1 MTLIPCLMFMAGCGR
16 EKENTSSPLP
26 EFAKFH
32 PISEVTLDS
41 MMKALDPEI
50 TGLSELD
57 SAYIGKGSPKELT
70 ATTICRARYAYS
82 QELCVE
88 YDWLWHSRMMEY
100 NPDLDSIKRDEDMN
114 TYDNQPGMNHMAFVS
129 ATFAWLRLMDKLKEA
144 IELSEEDWMKEAYM
158 QDYRLWL
165 ELENDLFAMNVGNYS
180 AWPQEAYYV
189 SCWMANLRRELL
201 EEEIGYLKESGFCYW
216 GASQHL
222 FCFDCSD
229 RVLEKWY
236 NSRMDVADKFDK
248 DYNASAFRQ
257 MTNKIAYKFKKQKLD
272 LLWYNRYSTDND
284 DEP

>member
-1 MTLIPCLMFMAGCGR
+1 
-16 EKENTSSPLP
+16 
-26 EFAKFH
+26 
-32 PISEVTLDS
+32 
-41 MMKALDPEI
+41 
-50 TGLSELD
+50 
-57 SAYIGKGSPKELT
+57 
-70 ATTICRARYAYS
+70 
-82 QELCVE
+82 
-88 YDWLWHSRMMEY
+88 
-100 NPDLDSIKRDEDMN
+100 
-114 TYDNQPGMNHMAFVS
+114 
-129 ATFAWLRLMDKLKEA
+129 
-144 IELSEEDWMKEAYM
+144 
-158 QDYRLWL
+158 
-165 ELENDLFAMNVGNYS
+165 
-180 AWPQEAYYV
+180 
-189 SCWMANLRRELL
+189 MANLRRELL